1 MALQVQNGY
10 LVLLM
15 DIGSGISTV
24 VSDKSVSDNNWYK
37 ATIERYRSTIVF
49 IATRSDID
57 STILLLLMFL

>member
-24 VSDKSVSDNNWYK
+24 VSDKIVSDNNWYK
-37 ATIERYRSTIVF
+37 ATIERYRSAIVF
-49 IATRSDID
+49 NANQSDID
-57 STILLLLMFL
+57 PAIMLLLIFL

>member
-24 VSDKSVSDNNWYK
+24 VSDKIVSDNNWYK
-37 ATIERYRSTIVF
+37 ATIERYCSTIVF
-49 IATRSDID
+49 ITTRSDID
-57 STILLLLMFL
+57 PTILLLLILL

>member
-24 VSDKSVSDNNWYK
+24 ITDKKVADDNWYK
-37 ATIERYRSTIVF
+37 ATIER
-49 IATRSDID
+49 
-57 STILLLLMFL
+57 